1 MKIIYYDY
9 GGAHSTVTLAH
20 IHLGVL
26 PTDRRPGVGAIMH
39 QPHFDQAANSDLGKV
54 RPMGTDAQGNEVYV
68 CGLGG
73 GRTAMVPALLTFL
86 ELSGADP
93 SQVQFVD
100 TMPTVNL
107 LMRLG
112 GYTSRVL
119 HIVWLGRPLVA
130 FGAWLAYPK
139 QRRLVAQVRA
149 SLT

>member
-1 MKIIYYDY
+1 MKVIYYDY
-9 GGAHSTVTLAH
+9 GGAHSTVTAAN

-26 PTDRRPGVGAIMH
+26 PADRRPGVGTIMH
-39 QPHFDQAANSDLGKV
+39 QPHFDQAANSDLGKI
-54 RPMGTDAQGNEVYV
+54 RPMGTDDRGHEVYV

-73 GRTAMVPALLTFL
+73 GRTALVPALLTYL
-86 ELSGADP
+86 ALSGVDP
-93 SQVQFVD
+93 DRVRLVD

-107 LMRLG
+107 LMRVG

-130 FGAWLAYPK
+130 FGTWLSYRK
-139 QRRLVAQVRA
+139 KLRLVAQVRA